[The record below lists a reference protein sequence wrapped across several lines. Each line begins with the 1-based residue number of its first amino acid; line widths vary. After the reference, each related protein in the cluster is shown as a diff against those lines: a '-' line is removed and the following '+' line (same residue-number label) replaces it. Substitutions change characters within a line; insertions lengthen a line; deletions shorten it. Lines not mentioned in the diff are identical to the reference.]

1 MATQLISGALFA
13 DMIRGGAANLAPNRQ
28 IVNDLNVFPIPD
40 GDTGDNMYMTI
51 DAGASEL
58 RTDGGADLGEVAA
71 QAAKGMLLG
80 ARGNSGVILS
90 RIFAGISHGLSGV
103 TEADLPTFAGA
114 FARGVEEA
122 YRAVSVPVEG
132 TILTVYKDA
141 VRYAADRLTPQSTAE
156 DFFEDFT
163 YELHSSLE
171 RTPELLDVLKQAGV
185 VDSGGAGFIYIAEG
199 MRGALDGP
207 AAYASAAPTARKAG
221 PDLDL
226 FTEDSALAFGYCT
239 EFLLRLQRSKVDLD
253 RFDVKEISDWL
264 NAAGESVVC
273 FRDGS
278 IVKVHVHTKTPGE
291 ILNHMQKYGEFLTLK
306 IENMTIQHNQSIV
319 QNNYS
324 SPDNRSE
331 DDLVLRT
338 DKPKK
343 KYATVTVAAGEGVCN
358 LFREIGVDAVING
371 GQSMNPSVRDFRD
384 AFDTIEAEN
393 IIVFPNN
400 GNVILTARQIAEVYD
415 KANII
420 VIPNKD
426 LGTGYAAI
434 SVLDTSKET
443 TEELL
448 ASIYK
453 SMQGV
458 VTAAVS
464 KANRDTEQDGVA
476 IRSGDYI
483 GFVGDTIFTD
493 SPNRAESCEKLLSH
507 LNSGDYSILMLIKG
521 KDVPQ
526 QEADALAME
535 LEEKYKLTEI
545 IPIDG
550 GQPIHDYVII
560 LEE

>member
-306 IENMTIQHNQSIV
+306 IENMTLQHSEAKV
-319 QNNYS
+319 QNNYV
-324 SPDNRSE
+324 PPQR
-331 DDLVLRT
+331 
-338 DKPKK
+338 KPHKA
-343 KYATVTVAAGEGVCN
+343 YGIVTVAAGEGM
-358 LFREIGVDAVING
+358 RETFCGLGCDAVVNG
-371 GQSMNPSVRDFRD
+371 GQSMNPAAEDFLR
-384 AFDTIEAEN
+384 AFEQINADTIL
-393 IIVFPNN
+393 VFPNN
-400 GNVILTARQIAEVYD
+400 GNVILTARQAAELYRNAEVR
-415 KANII
+415 I
-420 VIPNKD
+420 VPTKNM
-426 LGTGYAAI
+426 GEGYAAV
-434 SVLDTSKET
+434 SMLDTGSGDT
-443 TEELL
+443 DAIVEELEQV
-448 ASIYK
+448 IK
-453 SMQGV
+453 GV
-458 VTAAVS
+458 VTGCVS
-464 KANRDTEQDGVA
+464 RANRQARMDGVE

-483 GFVGDTIFTD
+483 GFAGDTVYVD
-493 SPNRAESCEKLLSH
+493 APDRAEAAAGLAEALKAGTFDILLLVAGES
-507 LNSGDYSILMLIKG
+507 
-521 KDVPQ
+521 VPQ
-526 QEADALAME
+526 EEAAALKDR
-535 LEEKYKLTEI
+535 LQQLLPRTEV
-545 IPIDG
+545 IPLRG
-550 GQPIHDYVII
+550 GQPVYDYMLI
-560 LEE
+560 LE